1 MRSFS
6 LLLTI
11 LFCIAITPACAQIIN
26 VENARIHSDTTG
38 WAGAAGMQLSMTKNT
53 DEIFQIQLSSHVQY
67 KTKKDLFLILAN
79 YGFLSGGSQNLINN
93 SFLHLR
99 YNRKLSRLVRM
110 EIFSQILQNPVTK
123 IDYRILYGAG
133 PRFKMMDKT
142 KIRMYGASL
151 VMHEYE
157 RELNE
162 QKTVHNDIRSSSYLS
177 LSYIPNSHSEIVSTI
192 FYQPLFSDLQDFRF
206 LHQLKFSAK
215 AGKNLALAFNFN
227 YLYDNAPVIG
237 VPRINYTV
245 STGMEYHF

>member
-1 MRSFS
+1 MAVS
-6 LLLTI
+6 T
-11 LFCIAITPACAQIIN
+11 AGAQIIN
-26 VENARIHSDTTG
+26 VENSRIQSDTTG
-38 WAGAAGMQLSMTKNT
+38 WAGSAGMQLSMTKNT
-53 DEIFQIQLSSHVQY
+53 DEIFLVQLNAHVQY
-67 KTKKDLFLILAN
+67 KTKKDLFMILGN

-99 YNRKLSRLVRM
+99 YNRKLNQTVRM
-110 EIFSQILQNPVTK
+110 EAFGQVLQNPVTK

-133 PRFKMMDKT
+133 PRFKLMDKPT
-142 KIRMYGASL
+142 IRMYAASL

-162 QKTVHNDIRSSSYLS
+162 QKTVHNDIRSSSYFS
-177 LSYIPNSHSEIVSTI
+177 LSYLPNKNAELVSTI
-192 FYQPLFSDLQDFRF
+192 FYQPLFTKLQDFRF

-227 YLYDNAPVIG
+227 YLYDSAPVSG

-245 STGMEYHF
+245 ATGIEYDF